1 MKVCRVC
8 EVNKEINQFHKSKT
22 AKDGRQ
28 RICRECTNAELS
40 TDITCDSCGAEKKAS
55 CYYRST
61 TGLGRMTTCKEC
73 YGPKPHREGPN
84 SSYWIADP
92 VDTSRM
98 IEVLGISIVGLKK
111 HQQIDLW
118 NNQTNLVLPRMSMR
132 GKELTALE

>member
-8 EVNKEINQFHKSKT
+8 DATKEINQFHKSKT

-28 RICRECTNAELS
+28 RICKECTNAELS

-55 CYYRST
+55 YYYRST

-73 YGPKPHREGPN
+73 YGPKPHREGPS

-118 NNQTNLVLPRMSMR
+118 NKQTDLVLPRMSMR